1 MKKIIIFLMIA
12 VIILIIAF
20 IGACVLVSLKGKA
33 VVTQK
38 LEEILDR
45 QVEIG
50 NISAKFP
57 LDLKIENLNIENLL
71 KVDEIHISFGAVDL
85 LRKNISLPGL
95 KLLRPEL
102 IIQRTKTS
110 KGLFSANFL
119 KQRSDFSDCRN
130 CAFASSGDAEG
141 SSSVNILINK
151 LVIKNG
157 KVRFID
163 KTLGAKVFQLDLIN
177 INVKASKLSFPPQ
190 PFDMKFDLDGDIV
203 IGSEEVSNSKIK
215 AEGWINLAR
224 KDMLATVKVNNL
236 DGTYLHPYYQKF
248 SSKKLKSADIN
259 FQSDLNAKN
268 NELTADCYLEI
279 NNLAFEKVAGEELES
294 IGIFDIISGGF
305 SDKSRDIN
313 LDFTIRTKLD
323 NPKIDSA
330 QIRGI
335 VIDKIFEETITQSV
349 EQITGGS
356 SDISGQVEEIG
367 KELKNVFKGIFER

>member
-1 MKKIIIFLMIA
+1 
-12 VIILIIAF
+12 
-20 IGACVLVSLKGKA
+20 
-33 VVTQK
+33 
-38 LEEILDR
+38 
-45 QVEIG
+45 
-50 NISAKFP
+50 
-57 LDLKIENLNIENLL
+57 
-71 KVDEIHISFGAVDL
+71 
-85 LRKNISLPGL
+85 
-95 KLLRPEL
+95 
-102 IIQRTKTS
+102 
-110 KGLFSANFL
+110 
-119 KQRSDFSDCRN
+119 
-130 CAFASSGDAEG
+130 
-141 SSSVNILINK
+141 
-151 LVIKNG
+151 
-157 KVRFID
+157 
-163 KTLGAKVFQLDLIN
+163 
-177 INVKASKLSFPPQ
+177 
-190 PFDMKFDLDGDIV
+190 MKFDLDGDIV